1 MLFNYREF
9 SIITNPDYRKTV
21 DEGVKCEEYVCSV
34 YMAVDTSFENCVYEF
49 NMMPSFEFE
58 EHTQMSIENGIMN
71 TIDSDYDSIQLNIC
85 RDELKRKETLLA
97 NAICHIG
104 EFESGEDLYDTLKNQ
119 VKMTDEEISQ
129 SGFDSLKEFF
139 EDETETQKIGLSLG

>member
-1 MLFNYREF
+1 MFSYREF
-9 SIITNPDYRKTV
+9 NVIVSPDY
-21 DEGVKCEEYVCSV
+21 DEMLDKGVKCEEYVCRV
-34 YMAVDTSFENCVYEF
+34 YMAADAALENCVYEF

-58 EHTQMSIENGIMN
+58 EHTKISIETGIIN

-85 RDELKRKETLLA
+85 RDELKRKDTLLA

-129 SGFDSLKEFF
+129 AGFDSLKEFF
-139 EDETETQKIGLSLG
+139 GKETESQDNGMNLS

>member
-1 MLFNYREF
+1 MFNYRGF
-9 SIITNPDYRKTV
+9 SIITSPDYSKTI

-34 YMAVDTSFENCVYEF
+34 YMASDTSLENCVYEF
-49 NMMPSFEFE
+49 NMMPAFEFD
-58 EHTQMSIENGIMN
+58 EHTKMSIENGIMN

-104 EFESGEDLYDTLKNQ
+104 EFESGENLYDTLKNQ
-119 VKMTDEEISQ
+119 IKMTDEEISQ

-139 EDETETQKIGLSLG
+139 ESETETQENGLNLG

>member
-1 MLFNYREF
+1 MFNYREF
-9 SIITNPDYRKTV
+9 AIIVSPDYNKMV
-21 DEGVKCEEYVCSV
+21 DKGVKCDNYVCSV
-34 YMAVDTSFENCVYEF
+34 YMASNTSLENCVYEF

-58 EHTQMSIENGIMN
+58 EHTKMSIETGIIN

-97 NAICHIG
+97 NALCHIG
-104 EFESGEDLYDTLKNQ
+104 EFESGENLYDTLKNQ
-119 VKMTDEEISQ
+119 VKMTNEEISQ

-139 EDETETQKIGLSLG
+139 EDETENQEIGMNLG